1 MVDKLII
8 LCLCSF
14 LYTKDEIRVYAKTL
28 DYRKWKVVDY
38 VGETWYANHEN
49 IIGKT
54 QEFIKG
60 WADGIFFSCQ
70 GGRSS
75 TYTSYSVEEFLNN
88 KEFYLFNSIDFKSN
102 KGKIFVH
109 RISCFEE
116 NDNKIKVLYP
126 LVSQENSNQI
136 YYLFEGA
143 IYILE

>member
-8 LCLCSF
+8 LYLCSF
-14 LYTKDEIRVYAKTL
+14 LFAKDERVYPKKIDYKT
-28 DYRKWKVVDY
+28 WKVVNY
-38 VGETWYANHEN
+38 VGETWYVNHKD
-49 IIGKT
+49 IIGKN

-60 WADGIFFSCQ
+60 WAEGIFFSCQ

-88 KEFYLFNSIDFKSN
+88 KEFDLFNKIDFKSN

-109 RISCFEE
+109 RISCFEKE
-116 NDNKIKVLYP
+116 NSQIKVLYP
-126 LVSQENSNQI
+126 LVSQQNSNQI